1 MVLMTW
7 RSFAEWFSGS
17 QPSLRAKICAARRLL
32 ASKRCVSRRERMV
45 NNLLTASF
53 PAHVPY
59 DWHAI
64 SPAINPLGFLVRES
78 ECTGRAM
85 RPQRKRPERV
95 ERTGLLMV

>member
-1 MVLMTW
+1 
-7 RSFAEWFSGS
+7 
-17 QPSLRAKICAARRLL
+17 
-32 ASKRCVSRRERMV
+32 MV
-45 NNLLTASF
+45 NNLLTSF
-53 PAHVPY
+53 TAHVPY

-95 ERTGLLMV
+95 ERTGLLMVRWRASAYSAAFTSSVICGAVPMLSVR